1 MLVPLVSVVMP
12 VHNPGRFLDAA
23 ILSIR
28 TQSLADLELI
38 LVDDGSTDGSGQVL
52 RRHAAA
58 DPRLSVLSIPHGGV
72 ATALNRGLAA
82 ARADLVARMDAD
94 DEAKPERLERQAAVL
109 RARPE
114 VAVLGSGMEAIDG
127 EGRVTGR
134 SVPTADPAEI
144 REGLL
149 RANYMA
155 HPTVMMRRHVVLAAG
170 GYRPAFTA
178 SEDYDLWL
186 RLSEH
191 HDLSNLPDLLLR
203 YRGHDGQISGRRW
216 ALRLLEVLAAQH
228 AARLRRAGQP
238 DPMTGHTRIDART
251 LRAIGV
257 PRAAIRAA
265 LDGQEVAA
273 PPLRRG
279 WISVVRRTV
288 MACDARGRDLARS
301 PTLA

>member
-1 MLVPLVSVVMP
+1 MSVPLVSVVMP

-28 TQSLADLELI
+28 TQSLPDLELV
-38 LVDDGSTDGSGQVL
+38 LVDDGSTDGSDQVL
-52 RRHAAA
+52 RHHAAA
-58 DPRLSVLSIPHGGV
+58 DSRLSIISLPHGGV
-72 ATALNRGLAA
+72 ATALNCGLAA

-94 DEAKPERLERQAAVL
+94 DEAKADRLERQVAAL

-114 VAVLGSGMEAIDG
+114 IAVLGSGMEAIDG

-134 SVPTADPAEI
+134 FVPTADPAEI

-149 RANYMA
+149 RANHMA

-191 HDLSNLPDLLLR
+191 HDLSNLPELLLR
-203 YRGHDGQISGRRW
+203 YRCHDGQVSGRRW

-228 AARLRRAGQP
+228 AARLRRAGRP

-257 PRAAIRAA
+257 PRAAIRTA

-273 PPLRRG
+273 PPLP
-279 WISVVRRTV
+279 
-288 MACDARGRDLARS
+288 RGRMWVLRHIVLGRWDRG
-301 PTLA
+301 